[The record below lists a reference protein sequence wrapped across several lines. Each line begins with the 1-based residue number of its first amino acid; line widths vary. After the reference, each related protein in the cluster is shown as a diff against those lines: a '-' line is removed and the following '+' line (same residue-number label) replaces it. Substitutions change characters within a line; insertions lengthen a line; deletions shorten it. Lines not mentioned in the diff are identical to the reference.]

1 MLILGIESSCD
12 ETAAA
17 IVENGK
23 TILSSPVS
31 SQIDIHRRYGG
42 VVPELASRRHV
53 EVIYSIVEQAFS
65 EAGIEPAKIDGVAVT
80 NGPGLV
86 GALLVGVSFAKAFSY
101 AENLPL
107 VGVSHI
113 EGHIFS
119 IFLQDNPP
127 QFPYLALLASGGHT
141 ALYYVSDYT
150 SYKVLGKTRDD
161 AAGEAFDKAAK
172 MLGLAYPGG
181 VVISRL
187 AEAGNRQKI
196 HFPRALAGNADSDR
210 FDFSFSGLKTALAN
224 YIRSEAIAGR
234 PLQLQDIAASFQEA
248 IVDVLVE
255 KTMKAALTYDVQN
268 IVAVGGVAS
277 NQRLRTAF
285 ELAAKKEGMLFF
297 TPDPSLCTDNAAMIA
312 AAGYHHFKRG
322 EISGLD
328 LDVYSRSTSV

>member
-23 TILSSPVS
+23 TILSGPVS

-53 EVIYSIVEQAFS
+53 EVIYSIVEEAFS

-107 VGVSHI
+107 IGVSHI

-127 QFPYLALLASGGHT
+127 QFPYIALLASGGHT

-181 VVISRL
+181 VIISKL
-187 AEAGNRQKI
+187 AEAGNHQKM

-255 KTMKAALTYDVQN
+255 KTIKAALTYDVKN

-277 NQRLRTAF
+277 NRRLRTAF
-285 ELAAKKEGMLFF
+285 DMAARKAEMLFF

-312 AAGYHHFKRG
+312 AAGYHHFRRG

-328 LDVYSRSTSV
+328 LDVYSRSPSV

>member
-12 ETAAA
+12 ETGAA
-17 IVENGK
+17 IVRNGK
-23 TILSSPVS
+23 TILSSLVS

-53 EVIYSIVEQAFS
+53 EVIYSIVEDAFS
-65 EAGIEPAKIDGVAVT
+65 EAGIDPEEIDGTAVT

-86 GALLVGVSFAKAFSY
+86 GALLIGVSFAKGFSY
-101 AENLPL
+101 ARNLPL

-119 IFLQDNPP
+119 IFLQENPP
-127 QFPYLALLASGGHT
+127 EFPYIGLLASGGHT

-150 SYKVLGKTRDD
+150 MYRVLGKTRDD

-181 VVISRL
+181 VIIGKL
-187 AEAGNRQKI
+187 AEAGDRHKI
-196 HFPRALAGNADSDR
+196 RFPRALAGNADPDR

-224 YIRSEAIAGR
+224 YIRSEAGAGR
-234 PLQLQDIAASFQEA
+234 SLSLEDVSASFQEA

-255 KTMKAALTYDVQN
+255 KTIKAALNHDVKN

-277 NQRLRTAF
+277 NRRLRTA
-285 ELAAKKEGMLFF
+285 LDAAARKAGMLFF

-312 AAGYHHFKRG
+312 AAGYHHFRKG
-322 EISGLD
+322 ESSGLD
-328 LDVYSRSTSV
+328 LDVYSRSASV